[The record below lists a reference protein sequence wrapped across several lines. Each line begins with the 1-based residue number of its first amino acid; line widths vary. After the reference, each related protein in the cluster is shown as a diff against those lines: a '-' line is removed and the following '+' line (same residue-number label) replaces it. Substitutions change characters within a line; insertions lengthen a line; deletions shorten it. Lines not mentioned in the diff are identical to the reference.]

1 MEKLFI
7 VVYWNKDRWRLW
19 SDGIFTERRL
29 ADNYAE
35 IAQINDTNP
44 KYDFFV
50 VECPSPRATLA
61 LIDVTQPITA
71 TVNQPQS
78 EEWNRP
84 VKSYEEPLRGQH
96 ESANA

>member
-7 VVYWNKDRWRLW
+7 VVYWNKDRWCVRP
-19 SDGIFTERRL
+19 DGIFTERRL

-35 IAQINDTNP
+35 IARINDTNP

-84 VKSYEEPLRGQH
+84 VKSYEHPTDHAHIQE
-96 ESANA
+96 